1 VYCVCAVFGILK
13 GRFRLLKTP
22 VLYHKKVHVDNIFF
36 TCCALHNQLHAWDQR
51 EQWENGMEWG
61 AADGLFED
69 DPDPNYAKPTIRDVR
84 ARGLAAAPRQV
95 DLDDDFSS
103 IGFMSFDSSLGV
115 LLGTPVS
122 DPSALDLDSLVSL
135 HTEIEGSGFED
146 LQTKLVANFAWKK
159 AHNQI
164 HWLRS

>member
-1 VYCVCAVFGILK
+1 M
-13 GRFRLLKTP
+13 
-22 VLYHKKVHVDNIFF
+22 DNIFF

>member
-1 VYCVCAVFGILK
+1 MYCVCAVFGILK

-103 IGFMSFDSSLGV
+103 
-115 LLGTPVS
+115 
-122 DPSALDLDSLVSL
+122 
-135 HTEIEGSGFED
+135 
-146 LQTKLVANFAWKK
+146 
-159 AHNQI
+159 
-164 HWLRS
+164 RR